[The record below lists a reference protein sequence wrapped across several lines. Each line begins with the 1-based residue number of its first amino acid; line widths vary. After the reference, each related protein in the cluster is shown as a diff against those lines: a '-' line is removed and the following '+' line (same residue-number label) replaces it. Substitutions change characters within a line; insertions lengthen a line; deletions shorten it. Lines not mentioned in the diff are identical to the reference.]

1 MLFSKREIY
10 TGYSFEQFSNI
21 RNLLND
27 HNIKHKWKIV
37 DSYSSWLGLRTDRS
51 HFGSIGT
58 DHSKQYMIY
67 VHKDDFP
74 VAQSVIRLR

>member
-1 MLFSKREIY
+1 MFFSKRELY

-21 RNLLND
+21 RNNLND

-37 DSYSSWLGLRTDRS
+37 DSLGSWLGPGTERS

-58 DHSKQYMIY
+58 NNSKQYIIY

-74 VAQSVIRLR
+74 LAQSVIRRR